1 MTSGKGSK
9 MLNYLN
15 YRMRVQLQDGRNL
28 LGRFMAFDKHMNLV
42 LGDTEEFRRVRTKS
56 SNEEEKEREERRVL
70 GLIILRGEEII
81 SLAVEGPPPQE
92 IQSKKGAVGSAMSA
106 GTAGPGMGRAAGRGM
121 PAGPPPGLAG
131 PVRGVGGPAPAAM
144 APGRGAQI
152 NAPPMSFGI
161 EIIEFIFLKKNIHR
175 SWSILIDSV
184 DLYLYKKSYT
194 FLPLSLIRWTTRN
207 KAAGWHGSTPTYA
220 TSRNASSRVMTRLD
234 TSFISKSF

>member
-1 MTSGKGSK
+1 MSVVRTGPGKMTSGKGSK

-15 YRMRVQLQDGRNL
+15 YRMRIQLQDGRNL

-56 SNEEEKEREERRVL
+56 SNEEEREREERRVL
-70 GLIILRGEEII
+70 GLIILRGEEIV

-92 IQSKKGAVGSAMSA
+92 IQSKKGAVGSAMST
-106 GTAGPGMGRAAGRGM
+106 GTGGPGMGRAAGRGM

-152 NAPPMSFGI
+152 NAPPMSFGT
-161 EIIEFIFLKKNIHR
+161 EIFRAHLQYICIVYCGNRNRLRR
-175 SWSILIDSV
+175 SV
-184 DLYLYKKSYT
+184 
-194 FLPLSLIRWTTRN
+194 FLPKAVCLVSLSFIRWTTRN
-207 KAAGWHGSTPTYA
+207 EAARRHGSPATYA
-220 TSRNASSRVMTRLD
+220 TSRNASSRVMT
-234 TSFISKSF
+234 